1 MPEQLANT
9 DGGLSKL
16 RRFLGH
22 LSLSLSLVIGSSI
35 FFLPM
40 LISYFVRGSRLAQPH
55 PRSPIP
61 RSPTPRSVRPNAQEP
76 EEERSQWQGVSAHD
90 FDATQ
95 AAQATQEPATPCHN
109 DHSQTVSSTA
119 GTDHERDSRREQETP
134 RSEEQRRNFEQE
146 KLTYE
151 KFKKLRR
158 GYEQEEREIKELRR
172 ENRQLRE
179 EIGGLG
185 CQLEAQGQQFTE
197 HRRQSRE
204 ERRRFEEVRR
214 RLQEQIR
221 RLKEQIRQTE
231 EVRHG
236 HQQAPRA
243 SRSPTASFA
252 DWRKDCRTL
261 FQQPE
266 LITRM
271 PQPPYS
277 LCSNI
282 ACSTTTSHLRV
293 CSHTLKRFYR
303 SLRLDERELKDEL
316 RLWHPNGAKVNQV
329 GEGCKIQV
337 LGMANEI
344 ARVLQEMLKEV

>member
-1 MPEQLANT
+1 MSEQLANT
-9 DGGLSKL
+9 DGGLSKF

-40 LISYFVRGSRLAQPH
+40 LISYFVRESRLAQPH
-55 PRSPIP
+55 L

-76 EEERSQWQGVSAHD
+76 EEERTQQQGVSAHD

-95 AAQATQEPATPCHN
+95 AAQATQEPVTPYHN
-109 DHSQTVSSTA
+109 DHSQTKSSTVEP
-119 GTDHERDSRREQETP
+119 DPERDCRSKQESS
-134 RSEEQRRNFEQE
+134 RSEEQRRNFEPE

-151 KFKKLRR
+151 EFKRLRR
-158 GYEQEEREIKELRR
+158 GYEQEERELKKLRR

-179 EIGGLG
+179 EVGGFE

-214 RLQEQIR
+214 QLQEQIR

-231 EVRHG
+231 EVRLG
-236 HQQAPRA
+236 RQQAPRA
-243 SRSPTASFA
+243 SRSPTTSFTE
-252 DWRKDCRTL
+252 WRKDCRTL

-277 LCSNI
+277 LCPSI
-282 ACSTTTSHLRV
+282 ACNTTASHLGV
-293 CSHTLKRFYR
+293 CSHTLKRLYR
-303 SLRLDERELKDEL
+303 TLRLDERELKDEL

-329 GEGCKIQV
+329 REGCKVQV

-344 ARVLQEMLKEV
+344 ARVLQELLKDT

>member
-9 DGGLSKL
+9 DGLLSKF

-40 LISYFVRGSRLAQPH
+40 LISYFLRKSRLVQPH
-55 PRSPIP
+55 PRSQIP
-61 RSPTPRSVRPNAQEP
+61 RSASPDAQEL
-76 EEERSQWQGVSAHD
+76 EEERTQWQGVSARD

-95 AAQATQEPATPCHN
+95 VAQATQEPATPCHN
-109 DHSQTVSSTA
+109 AHSKTESSTA
-119 GTDHERDSRREQETP
+119 ERDPERDYRREEESS
-134 RSEEQRRNFEQE
+134 RSEEQRRNVEQE

-151 KFKKLRR
+151 EFKKLRR
-158 GYEQEEREIKELRR
+158 GYEQEERELKELRR

-179 EIGGLG
+179 KIGGLE

-221 RLKEQIRQTE
+221 RLKEQVRQTE

-236 HQQAPRA
+236 RQQAPRA
-243 SRSPTASFA
+243 STSPTTSFA
-252 DWRKDCRTL
+252 EWRKDCRTL

-293 CSHTLKRFYR
+293 CSHALKRLYR
-303 SLRLDERELKDEL
+303 TLRLDERELKDEL

-329 GEGCKIQV
+329 EEGCKIQV

-344 ARVLQEMLKEV
+344 ARVLQELLKEV